1 MRRHLGWLLLVGL
14 AWVGAVRGQAP
25 ADGPL
30 RTAGDRPIDIRH
42 LRLDLRVDLPHQTV
56 DGRSTLQVRALRPLD
71 SIELDAVEFEVKAV
85 RTGHDG
91 DEAEAH
97 FTHDGKKLTI
107 DLAPA
112 WPAGHEA
119 TLRID
124 YRVRQPRDGL
134 HFFAPTAAE
143 PDVPLTVWSQG
154 EAVTNR
160 FWFPCLDRPNVRQ
173 TTELVVTVA
182 EGFEVLSNGKL
193 VERRDNPADK
203 TVTFHWLQDRPH
215 PAYLVTLVVGRFEVV
230 RDEWDRLPVVYY
242 VPRDRKD
249 EVATTFGRTR
259 DMLAYFS
266 KRFGD
271 YPWDK
276 YAQVVVEQ
284 FSEGG
289 MENTSATTMN
299 DFILQDRRS
308 RLDGSTDFVIAHEL
322 AHQWWGDLVTCRD
335 WAHLWLN
342 EGFASYAEVLWA
354 EHADG
359 ADEYAYGIYQKG
371 RDAIAGGKD
380 RPIVDRRYP
389 SPDSMFDARAYPKGA
404 FVLHMLRQR
413 LGDDAFWKCL
423 QRHAREHRLQSVET
437 GDLRR
442 TVEAETGRDLER
454 FFYDWTERPGSPAV
468 DVHTEYIPESR
479 LARLVVKQTQGGEP
493 FRFPLRLVFRCAT
506 SGGAQEVVQ
515 EQEVTE
521 REQVVYVP
529 LPGRPTLVDVDP
541 QQAVLADVREDK
553 GRDLWLAQLR
563 ESRSVAARIRAA
575 RHFAAERGPSDR
587 EALARALPAEKFW
600 GVQVEIAAA
609 LGDAGGDVC
618 RDALLAGL
626 KQPEAR
632 VRRACAEQL
641 GKYRHDAAVAAAL
654 KERMRTGDPSW
665 GVEAATLKAYARLG
679 ESDAV
684 PLLLPWLAKP
694 SHNDVLRV
702 AALGGLGEA
711 HDLAA
716 LDTLLAWTK
725 HGKARACRVA
735 ALNALARLVL
745 TAAPSDEQRQQVVT
759 AAAACLEGESRP
771 VRGTAITVLRDLGR
785 SAAPSLAALEALS
798 QHDPEE
804 GIRDQ
809 ARKAVEQ
816 VRSNQPLPVEVTR
829 LREEL
834 DRLRQGQE
842 KLQDRLNKFE
852 KVEQKGK

>member
-1 MRRHLGWLLLVGL
+1 MRRYLGIALVVLGTC
-14 AWVGAVRGQAP
+14 GALRGQGP
-25 ADGPL
+25 ADEPL
-30 RTAGDRPIDIRH
+30 RSAGDRPIDIRH
-42 LRLDLRVDLPHQTV
+42 MRLDLRVDLPHQTV
-56 DGRSTLQVRALRPLD
+56 DARSTLQVRALRPLD
-71 SIELDAVEFEVKAV
+71 SFELDAVEFEVKAV
-85 RTGHDG
+85 RIVHDKDEVPAHFSHDGRKLVVDLEPAWPTGHD
-91 DEAEAH
+91 
-97 FTHDGKKLTI
+97 
-107 DLAPA
+107 
-112 WPAGHEA
+112 A

-124 YRVRQPRDGL
+124 YRVREPRDGL

-143 PDVPLTVWSQG
+143 PDVPLSVWSQG

-160 FWFPCLDRPNVRQ
+160 FWFPCLDHPNQRQ
-173 TTELVVTVA
+173 STELVVTVA

-203 TVTFHWLQDRPH
+203 TVTFHWLQDKPH
-215 PAYLVTLVVGRFEVV
+215 PSYLVTLVVGRFEVV
-230 RDEWDRLPVVYY
+230 RDEWDRLPVLYY
-242 VPRDRKD
+242 VPKDRKD

-259 DMLAYFS
+259 EMLDYFRQ
-266 KRFGD
+266 RFGD

-284 FSEGG
+284 FTAGG

-299 DFILQDRRS
+299 DFILHDRRS
-308 RLDGSTDFVIAHEL
+308 LLDGSADAIVAHEL

-342 EGFASYAEVLWA
+342 EGFASYAEALWA

-359 ADEYAYGIYQKG
+359 PDDYAYAMYQKS
-371 RDAIAGGKD
+371 RSAIAGGKD
-380 RPIVDRRYP
+380 RPIVDRRYSGP
-389 SPDSMFDARAYPKGA
+389 FAMFDARAYPKGA

-423 QRHAREHRLQSVET
+423 QRHGREHRLQSVET
-437 GDLRR
+437 SDFRR

-454 FFYDWTERPGSPAV
+454 FFYDWTERPGNPTL
-468 DVHTEYIPESR
+468 DITTDYLPDTR
-479 LARLVVKQTQGGEP
+479 LARVVVKQTQGGEA
-493 FRFPLRLVFRCAT
+493 FHFPLRLVFRCGT
-506 SGGAQEVVQ
+506 KEVVQ
-515 EQEVTE
+515 EPEVTDK
-521 REQVVYVP
+521 EQTVYVA
-529 LPGRPTLVDVDP
+529 LPGRPTLLEVDP
-541 QQAVLADVREDK
+541 RQAVLATRRENK

-563 ESRSVAARIRAA
+563 ESRSVPARIRAA
-575 RHFAAERGPSDR
+575 QHFTEDRSPADR
-587 EALARALPAEKFW
+587 EALAQALPAEKFW
-600 GVQVEIAAA
+600 GVQVEIAGA

-626 KQPEAR
+626 KQPDAR
-632 VRRACAEQL
+632 ARRACVEQL
-641 GKYRHDAAVAAAL
+641 GKFRHDTAVAAAL
-654 KERMRTGDPSW
+654 KGLLRTGDPSW
-665 GVEAATLKAYARLG
+665 GVEAASLGAYARLG
-679 ESDAV
+679 ESDTV
-684 PLLLPWLAKP
+684 PLLLPWLARP

-725 HGKARACRVA
+725 RGKARTCRVA
-735 ALNALARLVL
+735 ALNALARLAL
-745 TAAPSDEQRQQVVT
+745 TTAASDEQRQQVVS

-771 VRGTAITVLRDLGR
+771 VRGTAITALRDLGR

-798 QHDPEE
+798 RHDPEE
-804 GIRDQ
+804 SIRDQ

-816 VRSNQPLPVEVTR
+816 VRSNQPVPVEVTR